1 VTIRTYIS
9 LDSLHQGAL
18 LAPSKAERLRDENSG
33 NQIPEMASEFVV
45 FNSLPEQMA
54 GEIATTGETWELR
67 PSRCKRHHTRQQK
80 RLERLRK
87 IALIAF
93 LYMFTIVVGHLV

>member
-1 VTIRTYIS
+1 
-9 LDSLHQGAL
+9 

-67 PSRCKRHHTRQQK
+67 PSRRKRHHTRQQK

-93 LYMFTIVVGHLV
+93 LYMFTIGLSLAI